1 MRREKIRNFPRYM
14 VHLFLWYGVK
24 DGVLDFATC
33 GRSET
38 GFAKTN
44 NIMYQDLSI
53 PAGLAD
59 QSQCSVNTSTI
70 WVDTQIPACACL
82 VTSTLHQHTHHH
94 HRYQIVEN
102 FEEMLNFYGG
112 RTSFPFFFHH
122 SLPLWDK
129 WIGQR
134 GNNVHSLGVKMLFS
148 TNDHEH

>member
-1 MRREKIRNFPRYM
+1 MAETTEHHCSNGKQNRHFTLVAFVNENAGNIIKKYM
-14 VHLFLWYGVK
+14 VQLFPWYGVK

-38 GFAKTN
+38 GFAKTI

-59 QSQCSVNTSTI
+59 QSQCSVNTSTT

-82 VTSTLHQHTHHH
+82 VTSTLHQHIHHH
-94 HRYQIVEN
+94 HRYQIIEN

-112 RTSFPFFFHH
+112 RTSFPFFSIIHCPCEI
-122 SLPLWDK
+122 S
-129 WIGQR
+129 
-134 GNNVHSLGVKMLFS
+134 
-148 TNDHEH
+148 E